1 MAAPLTGVV
10 PVVPTIFRDDETVD
24 LDGTARVVDYLID
37 AGVDGLCL
45 LANYSEQFSL
55 TDAERDAIARTLLE
69 RVAGR
74 LPVIVTT
81 SHYSAQVTAARSRA
95 AQDMGAAMVMIM
107 PPFFGATLTVPGPA
121 VIDYFKQVADAIHI
135 PVMVQDA
142 PLSSTPLP
150 VSLLIDLVK
159 QVPRV
164 QYAKIEVP
172 QAADK
177 LHSLVSALSDSLPG
191 PFDGEESVTLIPD
204 LDAGARGTMP
214 SSMVP
219 AELGQVVRRYLSGDR
234 PGAVSAWEDLLPL
247 IHFENRQCGLRAQK
261 ILLAEGGIIAS
272 DRTRAPFGPVSP
284 RTRRGLIELA
294 TRLNPLIMRW
304 ARYPRPISGCGRPDQ
319 AQVIRR
325 TVAPARM
332 AWGISAT
339 WSTTWSR

>member
-1 MAAPLTGVV
+1 MAAALAGVV

-24 LDGTARVVDYLID
+24 LGGTARVVDYLMD

-55 TDAERDAIARTLLE
+55 TDAEREEIARTLVE

-81 SHYSAQVTAARSRA
+81 SHYSARVAAARSRA

-107 PPFFGATLTVPGPA
+107 PPFFGATLAVPGPA
-121 VIDYFKQVADAIHI
+121 VIEYFQQVGSSIDI
-135 PVMVQDA
+135 PIMVQDA
-142 PLSSTPLP
+142 PLSPTPLP
-150 VSLLIDLVK
+150 VSLLIELVRRVP
-159 QVPRV
+159 QVR
-164 QYAKIEVP
+164 YAKIEVP

-177 LHSLVSALSDSLPG
+177 LHALVSALGEDLPG

-204 LDAGARGTMP
+204 LDAGATGTMP

-219 AELGQVVRRYLSGDR
+219 AELGQIVRRYRSGDR
-234 PGAVSAWEDLLPL
+234 DGAVSAWEDLLPL

-272 DRTRAPFGPVSP
+272 ERTRAPFGPVSP
-284 RTRRGLIELA
+284 RTRRGLIDLA
-294 TRLNPLIMRW
+294 VQRDLLIMHW
-304 ARYPRPISGCGRPDQ
+304 A
-319 AQVIRR
+319 A
-325 TVAPARM
+325 
-332 AWGISAT
+332 
-339 WSTTWSR
+339 

>member
-1 MAAPLTGVV
+1 MTALLTGVV
-10 PVVPTIFRDDETVD
+10 PVVPTIFHDDETVD
-24 LDGTARVVDYLID
+24 LGGTARVVDYLID
-37 AGVDGLCL
+37 GEVDGLCL

-74 LPVIVTT
+74 RPVIVTT
-81 SHYSAQVTAARSRA
+81 SHYSARVAAARSRA

-107 PPFFGATLTVPGPA
+107 PPFFGATLTVAGPA
-121 VIDYFKQVADAIHI
+121 VIEYFKQVANAIDI

-142 PLSSTPLP
+142 PLSATPLP
-150 VSLLIDLVK
+150 VSLLTELVH

-177 LHSLVSALSDSLPG
+177 LHSLVSALGDRMPG

-204 LDAGARGTMP
+204 LDAGATGTMP

-219 AELGQVVRRYLSGDR
+219 AELGQIVRGYLSGDR
-234 PGAVSAWEDLLPL
+234 RGAVRAWEDLLPL

-261 ILLAEGGIIAS
+261 ILLAEGGIISS
-272 DRTRAPFGPVSP
+272 DRTRAPLGPVSA

-294 TRLNPLIMRW
+294 ARHDPLVMRW
-304 ARYPRPISGCGRPDQ
+304 AR
-319 AQVIRR
+319 
-325 TVAPARM
+325 
-332 AWGISAT
+332 
-339 WSTTWSR
+339 

>member
-1 MAAPLTGVV
+1 MAAALAGVV
-10 PVVPTIFRDDETVD
+10 PVVPTIFRDDESVD
-24 LDGTARVVDYLID
+24 LDATVRVADYLMD

-45 LANYSEQFSL
+45 LANYSEQFAL

-69 RVAGR
+69 HVAGQ

-81 SHYSAQVTAARSRA
+81 SHYSARVTAARSRA

-107 PPFFGATLTVPGPA
+107 PPFFGATLTVPGPG
-121 VIDYFKQVADAIHI
+121 VIGYFKQVADAIDI

-142 PLSSTPLP
+142 PLSATPLP
-150 VSLLIDLVK
+150 AGLLIDLVR
-159 QVPRV
+159 QVPQV

-177 LHSLVSALSDSLPG
+177 LHALVSALGDSLPG

-204 LDAGARGTMP
+204 LDAGATGTMP
-214 SSMVP
+214 SSTVP
-219 AELGQVVRRYLSGDR
+219 AELGQIVRRYRSGDR
-234 PGAVSAWEDLLPL
+234 AGAVGAWEALLPL

-261 ILLAEGGIIAS
+261 ILLAEGGIIAC

-294 TRLNPLIMRW
+294 ARHDLLIMRW
-304 ARYPRPISGCGRPDQ
+304 AR
-319 AQVIRR
+319 
-325 TVAPARM
+325 
-332 AWGISAT
+332 
-339 WSTTWSR
+339 

>member
-1 MAAPLTGVV
+1 MAAALAGVV

-24 LDGTARVVDYLID
+24 LEATVRVVDYLVD
-37 AGVDGLCL
+37 AEVDGLCL

-55 TDAERDAIARTLLE
+55 TDDERDAIARTLLE
-69 RVAGR
+69 HVAGR

-81 SHYSAQVTAARSRA
+81 SHYSARVTAARSRA
-95 AQDMGAAMVMIM
+95 AQDMGAAMVMVM

-121 VIDYFKQVADAIHI
+121 VIGYFKQVADAIDI

-142 PLSSTPLP
+142 PLSATPLP
-150 VSLLIDLVK
+150 AGLLVNLVR
-159 QVPRV
+159 QVPQV

-177 LHSLVSALSDSLPG
+177 LHALVSALGDSLPG

-204 LDAGARGTMP
+204 LDAGATGTMP
-214 SSMVP
+214 SSTVP
-219 AELGQVVRRYLSGDR
+219 AELGQIVRRYRSGDR
-234 PGAVSAWEDLLPL
+234 PGAVSAWEALLPL

-261 ILLAEGGIIAS
+261 ILLAEGGIIAC

-294 TRLNPLIMRW
+294 ARHDLLIMRW
-304 ARYPRPISGCGRPDQ
+304 AR
-319 AQVIRR
+319 
-325 TVAPARM
+325 
-332 AWGISAT
+332 
-339 WSTTWSR
+339 